1 MTDSTTGPTTG
12 PTTDPERSPELTGLH
27 ARKEG
32 WLERWHQRRVRWH
45 ERWDAHRDRRH
56 AHRDARHAARDERHA
71 RKAAYHAERHAN
83 REHPHPTP
91 VRPTPLQTLKES
103 LHLLLDLPIGIATFT
118 VVVTMVSTGL
128 STLIIIIGA
137 PILLGTALVIRWMAN
152 LERARLRWLLDADD
166 LQSARWPGEGE
177 PFLQRLWTCT
187 KDPTVWK
194 EGFYELALMPW
205 GIATFTVTVVLWS
218 AAIGGTFFATYFWAL
233 PESYAWYEVLG
244 ITVGGLVLLV
254 VGPWLIHGIALL
266 GRLLSRALLGV
277 SARELTAKVEQ
288 LSASRKQTVDAATAE
303 RQRIERALHDGAQ
316 VRLTALAMELGRAKE
331 RLDSDPDG
339 ARELLD
345 SAHDEAKRALV
356 ELRDL
361 ARGIH
366 PAILTDRGLDAALTA
381 LAARSPIPVEVVV
394 DLSERPTPALEA
406 TAYYVAAEGITN
418 VMRHSGATRARVEV
432 RRDGD
437 QLTIEVQDD
446 GRGGARI
453 AEPNGVV
460 PTGLRGLA
468 DRVAGVDGEL
478 VLSSPPGGPTVLR
491 AELPCGS

>member
-1 MTDSTTGPTTG
+1 MT
-12 PTTDPERSPELTGLH
+12 ERSSWLDRLLGRHEQSH
-27 ARKEG
+27 AK
-32 WLERWHQRRVRWH
+32 
-45 ERWDAHRDRRH
+45 WDARR
-56 AHRDARHAARDERHA
+56 AERQARRETRRARRDERHA
-71 RKAAYHAERHAN
+71 RRHEQ
-83 REHPHPTP
+83 RRRHRQRHLLPHPA
-91 VRPTPLQTLKES
+91 RPSLTETLKET
-103 LHLLLDLPIGIATFT
+103 LHLLLDLPLGIATFT
-118 VVVTMVSTGL
+118 IVVTLVSTGL
-128 STLIIIIGA
+128 STLVVLVGA
-137 PILLGTALVIRWMAN
+137 PILVGTGIVVRWIAN
-152 LERARLRWLLDADD
+152 LERARFRWLLEAQN
-166 LQSARWPGEGE
+166 LQSATWPGEGE

-194 EGFYELALMPW
+194 EGLYELALLPW
-205 GIATFTVTVVLWS
+205 GIATFTITVVLWS
-218 AAIGGTFFATYFWAL
+218 IAIGATLFATYSWAL
-233 PESYAWYEVLG
+233 SRSYPWYEVLG

-254 VGPWLIHGIALL
+254 VVQRIIHGIAMLT
-266 GRLLSRALLGV
+266 RALARGVLGV
-277 SARELTAKVEQ
+277 SARELTARVEH
-288 LSASRKQTVDAATAE
+288 LSVSRAQTVDAATAE

-316 VRLTALAMELGRAKE
+316 VRLTALAMELGRARE
-331 RLDSDPDG
+331 RLDNDPEG

-394 DLSERPTPALEA
+394 DLPERPAPALEA

-418 VMRHSGATRARVEV
+418 VMRHAGATRARVAV
-432 RRDGD
+432 TRDDG
-437 QLTIEVQDD
+437 QLSVEVQDD

-453 AEPNGVV
+453 AEAHGLV

-478 VLSSPPGGPTVLR
+478 ALSSPPGGPTILR